1 MESKPIS
8 PEKMKAIIAS
18 FGVEDTTGAEL
29 SRLTKL
35 IATGYETIFK
45 TRMKAEG
52 LSGPRWRIL
61 LHLYIAEEMDRP
73 GVSPTELAQAR
84 NVSKNTI
91 STLLRSLEE
100 QGLVS
105 RAIAPHDRRSFI
117 IQLTDQGRELVR
129 QRSPQHLA
137 FLNELASDLTPEER
151 EELLRLLRKL
161 YQSLINHGHLPD
173 TYRCREQSS
182 PTPEVE
188 T

>member
-1 MESKPIS
+1 MNSQS
-8 PEKMKAIIAS
+8 VAPEKIQDIIAS
-18 FGVEDTTGAEL
+18 FGVEDTSGAEL

-45 TRMKAEG
+45 TRMKDEG

-61 LHLYIAEEMDRP
+61 LHLYIAEQMDRP
-73 GVSPTELAQAR
+73 GVSPTELAQSR

-117 IQLTDQGRELVR
+117 IQLTDKGRDLVR

-137 FLNELASDLTPEER
+137 FLNTLASELTPEER
-151 EELLRLLRKL
+151 AELLRLLRKL
-161 YQSLINHGHLPD
+161 YQSLIKHGDLPD
-173 TYRCREQSS
+173 TYRCRETSPQEASS
-182 PTPEVE
+182 
-188 T
+188 